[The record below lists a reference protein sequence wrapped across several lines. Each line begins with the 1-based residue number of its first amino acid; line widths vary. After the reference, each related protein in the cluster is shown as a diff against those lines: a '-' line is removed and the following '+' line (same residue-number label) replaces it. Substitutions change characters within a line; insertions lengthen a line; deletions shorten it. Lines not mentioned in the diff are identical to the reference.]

1 MLVAVSLPCVQPL
14 EEDNIKK
21 KKKKKKKKKNTKEK
35 TCKKNT
41 GRL

>member
-21 KKKKKKKKKNTKEK
+21 KKKKKKKKKNTP
-35 TCKKNT
+35 
-41 GRL
+41 